1 LQVAVAE
8 TLKVLATRC
17 TVVVD
22 KVVVDKDLTTILA
35 SPITQNVMVNNI
47 LAAAVA
53 EVETTQ
59 AVVETVVLES
69 LL

>member
-1 LQVAVAE
+1 LQAAEAE

-17 TVVVD
+17 TVVED
-22 KVVVDKDLTTILA
+22 KVVADKDLTTILA
-35 SPITQNVMVNNI
+35 NPITQNVMVNNI
-47 LAAAVA
+47 LAVVVV